1 MSSTMAKAV
10 SKTFAPIGA
19 RGAIKLS
26 APKANAISVAI
37 GMPQPCKPTPR
48 KLKIK

>member
-26 APKANAISVAI
+26 APKANAMSVAI
-37 GMPQPCKPTPR
+37 
-48 KLKIK
+48 